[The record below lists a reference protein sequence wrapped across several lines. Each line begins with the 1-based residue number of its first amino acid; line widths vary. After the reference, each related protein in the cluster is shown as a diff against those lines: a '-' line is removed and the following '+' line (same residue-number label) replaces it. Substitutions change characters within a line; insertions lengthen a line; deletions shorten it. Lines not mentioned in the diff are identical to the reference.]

1 MHVRNLLWAV
11 AAAALLAVAAPA
23 QKKVEANFDSDPVNR
38 LPPGWI
44 SAMTH
49 KGGAPRWEVVRDETA
64 PSRPNVLA
72 QLSNDRTHGRFPL
85 AIYQKLELKDGDLS
99 VKFKPIS
106 GKIDA
111 SGGLVWR
118 YKDPNN
124 YYIVR
129 SNALEDNTVLYKVEN
144 GRRSSIA
151 PKGTPPRTYGVN
163 HKVTLGD
170 WHTLRVTFQGP
181 LFTVYYDGKKMFE
194 VEDHTFS
201 EAGKVGLW
209 TKADSV
215 THFDDFR
222 ATGR

>member
-1 MHVRNLLWAV
+1 MTRCPVLVL
-11 AAAALLAVAAPA
+11 AAAATLGAAPA
-23 QKKVEANFDSDPVNR
+23 AQKSVEANFDSDPTGR
-38 LPPGWI
+38 PPSGWI
-44 SAMTH
+44 SAVTH
-49 KGGAPRWEVVRDETA
+49 TGGAPRWEVVRDETA
-64 PSRPNVLA
+64 PSKPNVLA
-72 QLSNDRTHGRFPL
+72 QLSDDPTNGRYPL
-85 AIYQKLELKDGDLS
+85 AIYDKLELKDGDLS

-106 GKIDA
+106 GKVDA

-144 GRRSSIA
+144 GRRRSIA
-151 PKGTPPRTYGVN
+151 PKGAPPRTYGVK

-170 WHTLRVTFQGP
+170 WHTLRVTFRGP

-201 EAGKVGLW
+201 EPGKVGLW

-222 ATGR
+222 AAEH